1 MGISFSW
8 GNLPRLA
15 LSVRQPSAWA
25 ILHGGKDIENR
36 TIGSVRAGKMVPGRI
51 CIHAAVGLTQ
61 KEWHYLVYRF
71 GEIGC
76 VVPPPATLVR
86 RAIIGT
92 VEVDD
97 IVTADQTA
105 SVWMSRSDPAMRGLV
120 LRDPKPIEPI
130 PATGELGYF
139 EWEESGALAEPLAW
153 MGDDGADDLF
163 GEALPSFKAP
173 PERPW

>member
-1 MGISFSW
+1 MQDD
-8 GNLPRLA
+8 LPRLA

-25 ILHGGKDIENR
+25 IIYGGKDIENR
-36 TIGSVRAGKMVPGRI
+36 TVGSVRTGRMGAGRI

-76 VVPPPATLVR
+76 AVPPAASLVR

-92 VEVDD
+92 VEVVD
-97 IVTADQTA
+97 IVHAEETD
-105 SVWMSRSDPAMRGLV
+105 SVWMSRSDPSMRGLV
-120 LRDPKPIEPI
+120 LRDPEPIEPI
-130 PATGELGYF
+130 PAAGALGYF
-139 EWEESGALAEPLAW
+139 EWEKSGALAEALAW
-153 MGDDGADDLF
+153 MRDDCVGDLF
-163 GEALPSFKAP
+163 GEALPVFKAP